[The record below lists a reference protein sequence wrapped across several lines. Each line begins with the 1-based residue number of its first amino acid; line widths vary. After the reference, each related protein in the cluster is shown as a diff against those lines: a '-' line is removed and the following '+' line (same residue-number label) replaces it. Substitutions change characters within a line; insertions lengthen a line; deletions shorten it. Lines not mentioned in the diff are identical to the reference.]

1 MSTAHRAAAAGT
13 LLAASLT
20 LVTVGVPVPPAVRMA
35 LGMLMVFFL
44 PGFAIVCAAQPS
56 GLQLSRGDCL
66 LASLGISL
74 AVTACTAVLLAA
86 APVGLTRGSIAAVLG
101 GITAT
106 ASIYA
111 LFRTRRPRVR

>member
-1 MSTAHRAAAAGT
+1 MSTAHRAAVAGT

-20 LVTVGVPVPPAVRMA
+20 LVTVAAPVPPAVRIA

-44 PGFAIVCAAQPS
+44 PGFAIACAAQRS
-56 GLQLSRGDCL
+56 GLQLSRGDFL

-86 APVGLTRGSIAAVLG
+86 TPAGLTRGSIAVVLG
-101 GITAT
+101 GITAM

-111 LFRTRRPRVR
+111 LLRT